1 MHNSSAND
9 GQKGGVALLWARLQQ
24 CVVLG
29 TSETSDPVDRL
40 NVIQI
45 NICML
50 LAMVL
55 SVVFNGLFLISGNW
69 GLILSGLVQ
78 WPFVALMGLTFG
90 LNAQGHYRTARF
102 LSFSVVLALL
112 LTVIL
117 VAQGTALSIHYY
129 LLVVTVLAVPLFRL
143 SEWFWCLFFML
154 LSLGLFIFFEYQGWP
169 AHASVTQLSPFW
181 LQSLRLG
188 VVSSSCTVIMVV
200 VVVSE
205 VTSEHYVRNL
215 ASLAMTDALTGLP
228 NRRVGTEKLVSE
240 IAQSHR
246 AVSPLA
252 VAMVDID
259 YFKKI
264 NDEEGHEVGDLAL
277 HHVVELLTRHV
288 RATDVVAR
296 MGGEEFL
303 VVMPNTSL
311 SAAHAA
317 LDAVRQAIAT
327 TPFQWALSSRK
338 PKGHRML
345 TVSIGVAAAQSGWS
359 GDQFL
364 QFADAALYEAK
375 AAGRNQVIAYSK
387 RI

>member
-1 MHNSSAND
+1 
-9 GQKGGVALLWARLQQ
+9 
-24 CVVLG
+24 
-29 TSETSDPVDRL
+29 
-40 NVIQI
+40 
-45 NICML
+45 
-50 LAMVL
+50 
-55 SVVFNGLFLISGNW
+55 
-69 GLILSGLVQ
+69 
-78 WPFVALMGLTFG
+78 MGLSLG
-90 LNAQGHYRTARF
+90 LNAQGHYRAARF

-129 LLVVTVLAVPLFRL
+129 LLVVAVLAVPLFRL

-154 LSLGLFIFFEYQGWP
+154 LSLGLFIFFESKGWP
-169 AHASVTQLSPFW
+169 AHASVAQFPLFW

-188 VVSSSCTVIMVV
+188 VVSSCCTAIMVV

-215 ASLAMTDALTGLP
+215 TSLAMTDALTGLP

-277 HHVVELLTRHV
+277 RHVVELLTRHV
-288 RATDVVAR
+288 RVTDTVAR

-303 VVMPNTSL
+303 VLMPNTSL
-311 SAAHAA
+311 PAAHVA

-327 TPFQWALSSRK
+327 TPFQWTLSSRK

-359 GDQFL
+359 EDQFL